1 MYRNCTILCRKQHFF
16 YQKSVVTRCCSRES
30 SSPQDNSPLGHPQAS
45 AKEGLPEKS
54 FPAVLPTQT
63 PVSGKIESQ
72 PAAEEDLADALWAR
86 LLGQNQQTING
97 PPDIAD
103 QVIRNVFPTEAQP
116 IADDTPTPQPKSD
129 GLNSENQNNSD
140 AVQPTTKLVREFGI
154 AKDTKAIANG
164 PRKLTAEIGDL
175 RAAGMKDAHHVIQD
189 AAVKHLPGYDSNRAR
204 GIQLPG
210 PATTKGT
217 RHNIATTF
225 NVRPEAERML
235 LNDALD
241 TKHYVRQD
249 ALRQMPDRY

>member
-1 MYRNCTILCRKQHFF
+1 M
-16 YQKSVVTRCCSRES
+16 
-30 SSPQDNSPLGHPQAS
+30 
-45 AKEGLPEKS
+45 
-54 FPAVLPTQT
+54 LPTQT

-72 PAAEEDLADALWAR
+72 PAAEEDLAGALWAR

-129 GLNSENQNNSD
+129 GLNSENQHNSS

-189 AAVKHLPGYDSNRAR
+189 AAVKHLR
-204 GIQLPG
+204 G
-210 PATTKGT
+210 
-217 RHNIATTF
+217 
-225 NVRPEAERML
+225 
-235 LNDALD
+235 
-241 TKHYVRQD
+241 
-249 ALRQMPDRY
+249 